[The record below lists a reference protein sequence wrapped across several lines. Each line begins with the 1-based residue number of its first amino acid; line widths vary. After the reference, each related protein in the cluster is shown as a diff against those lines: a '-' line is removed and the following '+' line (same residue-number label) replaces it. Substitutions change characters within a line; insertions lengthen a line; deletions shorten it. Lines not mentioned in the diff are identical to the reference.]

1 MLVSRLLTLSLSL
14 TLAACGPQPN
24 PADTASSST
33 AASSSTGV
41 PTTGGATGT
50 SDTTL
55 GSSTGEPTSSTSSG
69 RTTSAS
75 TTDDTGTTTGDD
87 SSLCNGSTC
96 DESEHC
102 TPEARQN
109 ADITGTTPLGP
120 FSGTF
125 AFASAALA
133 FSELGVV
140 RVIPTYGANICIA
153 APMLRIEFV
162 SGTTDGDFLT
172 EASISIEDSE
182 GQVVQTTATVQI
194 RNCCQFL
201 WFCECQNPAPYEIEI
216 DVAGDGWSLAGTAR
230 PNCCRSYSIDEAA

>member
-1 MLVSRLLTLSLSL
+1 MPASRLLTLSLSL
-14 TLAACGPQPN
+14 TLATCGPQPN
-24 PADTASSST
+24 PMDTASSST
-33 AASSSTGV
+33 AASTSTGV
-41 PTTGGATGT
+41 PTTGGTAGT

-55 GSSTGEPTSSTSSG
+55 GPGTGEPTSSTSSG
-69 RTTSAS
+69 PTTSTS
-75 TTDDTGTTTGDD
+75 TTDDTSTTTGDD

-96 DESEHC
+96 AESEHC

-133 FSELGVV
+133 FSELGIV

-153 APMLRIEFV
+153 APMLRIEFA

-172 EASISIEDSE
+172 KASISIEDGE
-182 GQVVQTTATVQI
+182 GQVVQTTATVQV

-201 WFCECQNPAPYEIEI
+201 WFCECQNPAPYAIEI
-216 DVAGDGWSLAGTAR
+216 DVAGDGWALAGTAR

>member
-1 MLVSRLLTLSLSL
+1 MPASRLVTLSLSL
-14 TLAACGPQPN
+14 TLAACGPQQN
-24 PADTASSST
+24 PMDTASSST
-33 AASSSTGV
+33 AASTSTGV
-41 PTTGGATGT
+41 PTTGGTAGT

-55 GSSTGEPTSSTSSG
+55 GSSTAEPTSSTSGG
-69 RTTSAS
+69 RTTSTS
-75 TTDDTGTTTGDD
+75 NTDDTGTTGDD
-87 SSLCNGSTC
+87 STLCTHSTC

-162 SGTTDGDFLT
+162 SGTTDGDFPT
-172 EASISIEDSE
+172 EASISIEDGE

-194 RNCCQFL
+194 RNCCHFL

-216 DVAGDGWSLAGTAR
+216 DVAGDGWALAGTAR
-230 PNCCRSYSIDEAA
+230 PNCCRSYSVDEAA